1 MRHILLC
8 LVLSLSTP
16 IVWGATAAAPVAAVP
31 VAPAAA
37 APPAVKD
44 ALGCKLIKASAY
56 AYGMDHTGAFDPKTD
71 LGVLI
76 GEPGEGYGVV
86 SASTDKSDG
95 DRDAGLVWHS
105 GDELIV
111 AFRGTLPDVANSQD
125 TSRQV
130 LSIEDWVN
138 NANYSPKVDPKLG
151 QVHAGFGAAFEQV
164 WPGLMQQIAAWQKAG
179 KLGPNV
185 KVYVTGHSKG
195 GSLAMLAALTLRAD
209 KLTPVTEVVTFGAPR
224 VGGPDFA
231 AKYAAAGIAGIR
243 YENSQDLVPHVP
255 LNALELDLA
264 PLLRRVISIKGNPQG
279 DYVSVGKL
287 RYIDSDG
294 QILTPAD
301 ADAEDDLE
309 KSRLL
314 EFAPLIFDA
323 PKDIAETVVGAHSI
337 APDSAY
343 FKAVCGAP

>member
-1 MRHILLC
+1 MTRSTCLASAALFILT
-8 LVLSLSTP
+8 SSA
-16 IVWGATAAAPVAAVP
+16 WGATVVAPVAA
-31 VAPAAA
+31 APAVPT
-37 APPAVKD
+37 PPAMKD
-44 ALGCKLIKASAY
+44 PLGCKLIKASAY
-56 AYGMDHTGAFDPKTD
+56 AYGLDHTGAFDPKTD
-71 LGVLI
+71 LGVLL

-86 SASTDKSDG
+86 SATTDKSDG

-105 GDELIV
+105 ADELIV

-151 QVHAGFGAAFEQV
+151 QVHAGFEAAFEQV
-164 WPGLMQQIAAWQKAG
+164 WPGLMQQIVIWQKAG
-179 KLGPNV
+179 KLGPQV

-255 LNALELDLA
+255 LNSLELSLA
-264 PLLRRVISIKGNPQG
+264 P
-279 DYVSVGKL
+279 
-287 RYIDSDG
+287 
-294 QILTPAD
+294 
-301 ADAEDDLE
+301 
-309 KSRLL
+309 
-314 EFAPLIFDA
+314 
-323 PKDIAETVVGAHSI
+323 
-337 APDSAY
+337 
-343 FKAVCGAP
+343 